1 MFPHERSLVKQLA
14 DKPFVMIGV
23 NSDPDIKVAQKSVKE
38 KNLPWRSFWN
48 GELGTSGPIS
58 TKWSIGMWPTVY
70 VIDAKGKIRYKGEG
84 SEVGEELDEAI
95 TEALAEAGHEV
106 KLTHDYEKQD
116 AVEEEE

>member
-23 NSDPDIKVAQKSVKE
+23 NSDPDIKVARKSVKE

-48 GELGTSGPIS
+48 GKLGTSGPIS

-70 VIDAKGKIRYKGEG
+70 VIDAKGTIRYKGEG

-95 TEALAEAGHEV
+95 TKALADAGHEV
-106 KLTHDYEKQD
+106 ELTHESEKKD
-116 AVEEEE
+116 AVEEAE